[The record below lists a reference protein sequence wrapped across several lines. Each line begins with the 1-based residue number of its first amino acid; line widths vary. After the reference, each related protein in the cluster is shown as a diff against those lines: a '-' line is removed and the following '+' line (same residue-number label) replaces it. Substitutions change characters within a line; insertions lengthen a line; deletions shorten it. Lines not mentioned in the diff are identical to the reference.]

1 MLGWEQIA
9 EANELRGPERFR
21 ATPLHYPASLNA
33 RIPCPADV
41 FLKLELFQR
50 TGSFKVRG
58 ATARVHA
65 LTAKERKR
73 GIIAASAG
81 NHAQGVALAAAAHGV
96 KARVVMPEYA
106 PLTKREATKG
116 YGAEV
121 ILHGATFDE
130 ATAYAAAMAKD
141 EGIVFIHAFDDE
153 AVMAGQ
159 GTVGIELLDEMPDL
173 GAVVCP
179 VGGGGLISGV
189 AVALK
194 SRRPEVKVIGV
205 QAAGADSAVTSFHEG
220 RRLPSG
226 PVETIADGIK
236 VAHVGELTFDVI
248 QRYVDEMITVDDVA
262 ICRAMLALDE
272 HAHLSA
278 EPAGAIAVAALLE
291 GAANVGPGPAV
302 AIITGGNIDTFEKT
316 RYIRR
321 ALAEDRRH
329 LRLRVRLRDR
339 RGSKPREMAEIFGL
353 LAEHEI
359 NILDIRYQRD
369 RPGLPL
375 GVVQVEFLLETRGGD
390 FADALEASI
399 VSAGFEIS
407 RS

>member
-9 EANELRGPERFR
+9 KANELRGPQRFR

-33 RIPCPADV
+33 RIPTAAEV

-65 LTAKERKR
+65 LTPQERKR

-81 NHAQGVALAAAAHGV
+81 NHAQGVALAAASHGV
-96 KARVVMPEYA
+96 AARVVMPEYA

-130 ATAYAAAMAKD
+130 STEYAMAMAAAENA
-141 EGIVFIHAFDDE
+141 VFIHAFDDE

-159 GTVGIELLDEMPDL
+159 GTVGIELIDEMPDL

-194 SRRPEVKVIGV
+194 HKRPDVKVIGV
-205 QAAGADSAVTSFHEG
+205 QAAGADSAVRSFVEG
-220 RRLPSG
+220 RRMPSG
-226 PVETIADGIK
+226 PVDTIADGIK
-236 VAHVGELTFDVI
+236 VAHVGSHTFDVI
-248 QRYVDEMITVDDVA
+248 HRYVDEMITVDDVA

-291 GAANVGPGPAV
+291 GGVDVGAGPVV

-321 ALAEDRRH
+321 ALAEAGRH
-329 LRLRVRLRDR
+329 LRLQVRLRDR
-339 RGSKPREMAEIFGL
+339 RGSKPREMAEIFSL

-359 NILDIRYQRD
+359 NILDIDYQRD

-375 GVVQVEFLLETRGGD
+375 GVVLVEFLLETRGGE
-390 FADALEASI
+390 FADALEASLI
-399 VSAGFEIS
+399 AAGFEIS
-407 RS
+407 RN